1 MNKIIYTLGICN
13 DETSSAC
20 LFINGSLISAVSEER
35 FSRKKYDNA
44 FPNKSIPSLKGKN
57 QTDAATAFLLRDP
70 LLSRAIL
77 TAPLRFL
84 KVPTP

>member
-1 MNKIIYTLGICN
+1 MVS
-13 DETSSAC
+13 E
-20 LFINGSLISAVSEER
+20 SLIDPPGWITPVIP
-35 FSRKKYDNA
+35 A

-57 QTDAATAFLLRDP
+57 PSDAATAFLLRDP